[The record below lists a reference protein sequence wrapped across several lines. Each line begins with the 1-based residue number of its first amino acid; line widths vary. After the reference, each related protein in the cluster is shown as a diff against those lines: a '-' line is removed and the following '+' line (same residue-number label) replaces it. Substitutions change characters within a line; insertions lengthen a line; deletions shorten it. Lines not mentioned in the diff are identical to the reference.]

1 MDAIIAV
8 APANLKV
15 YPFHFMFSWEN
26 YDEWSHLWVCMT
38 TWASRAL
45 SKRQFEDERPICTV
59 LWSRDIYYICWCLEK
74 LDVSDIRSPPN
85 WAQSDTL
92 IYRSP
97 SSEKKKNLHCMA
109 EPKWGSIWFHL
120 LFQTCETLKRLS
132 CSLSTLSMAYIYI
145 LPYFLGGT

>member
-1 MDAIIAV
+1 MPLLQLHLLIWKFIPFISCFHEKITTSDRIYEYVWQREQAELCQKG
-8 APANLKV
+8 NLRTSV
-15 YPFHFMFSWEN
+15 QS
-26 YDEWSHLWVCMT
+26 V
-38 TWASRAL
+38 
-45 SKRQFEDERPICTV
+45 QF
-59 LWSRDIYYICWCLEK
+59 WSRDIYYICWCLEK